1 MADSYRTTPQSAPP
15 ETESSGTNTPTE
27 HPQPLPPAPPPATTD
42 EPDELTFDS
51 LPKRAIDDPQNTAA
65 NEQDQ
70 EADRQV
76 WRPPVPQYPARPE
89 RQAPVQ
95 YEAPRVQQAP
105 PQYAQQQYT
114 PPQPSTPPAP
124 QAQPQPQPQAYPQMY
139 AQQPSYA
146 ATAPVTY
153 VPPRPA
159 IVVAPP
165 APKVSTA
172 RMGRRMARRTVM
184 GVSAAGKKIFGA
196 RPGLMVA
203 FLLVLVFSGWMAYDK
218 WFTSS
223 SSSSATPNA
232 PNAPNASG
240 MIPLPPE
247 VPAVQAYLTAS
258 AKDDA
263 DGVWDTLSPAE
274 KANRITN
281 GEDKTVL
288 TAVLDAQKQYS
299 LTTKYR
305 YVGGMGPNGS
315 TDLSHGGYYFY
326 VQDVTSGTQQKSF
339 PMYFSVDDQGKITT
353 VSDQLYKLILQQ
365 LKGGN

>member
-1 MADSYRTTPQSAPP
+1 MADSYPTTPQSAPP
-15 ETESSGTNTPTE
+15 ETESSGTNAPTQ
-27 HPQPLPPAPPPATTD
+27 HPQPLPPAPPPAATD
-42 EPDELTFDS
+42 EPEELTFDA
-51 LPKRAIDDPQNTAA
+51 LPKRAVDDPQDTAS
-65 NEQDQ
+65 NEQEQ
-70 EADRQV
+70 ESDRQV
-76 WRPPVPQYPARPE
+76 WRPPMPQYPARPE

-105 PQYAQQQYT
+105 PQYVQQQYI
-114 PPQPSTPPAP
+114 PPQPSAPPAP
-124 QAQPQPQPQAYPQMY
+124 QPPPPPQTYAMQP
-139 AQQPSYA
+139 QPSYA
-146 ATAPVTY
+146 ATTPATY
-153 VPPRPA
+153 VPPRPVT
-159 IVVAPP
+159 VVAPP

-172 RMGRRMARRTVM
+172 RMGRRMARRSVM
-184 GVSAAGKKIFGA
+184 GLSHAGKVIFGA

-203 FLLVLVFSGWMAYDK
+203 FLIVLVFSGWMAYDK

-223 SSSSATPNA
+223 SSSVTPNA
-232 PNAPNASG
+232 PNAPNGSG
-240 MIPLPPE
+240 MIALPPE
-247 VPAVQAYLTAS
+247 VPAVQTYLTSS

-288 TAVLDAQKQYS
+288 TAVLDAQKQYN

-315 TDLSHGGYYFY
+315 SDLSHGGYYFY